1 LFERLG
7 YSKMDDESA
16 LISRAR
22 LAAALVL
29 AALVQL
35 AAAPDG
41 VRISTLVTDRQGK
54 PVSGL
59 TTKDFEL
66 REDGVVQK
74 LLSVDARTPAP
85 RRLAIVLD
93 EFHVQSDNSAL
104 VRDAVTTFVDAQV
117 RADDT
122 LIVLKPLDPLTSIDL
137 NPDRARSRASIA
149 GFEGRKG
156 NFEPRNALEEQTMGR
171 APALVEA
178 GRAQVVLS
186 ALRALA
192 SQMGAKPGR
201 SAIFVVSEGFMP
213 QRRSFVSRGLPD
225 AGIVERFANRYD
237 VPIYAFDPRAAF
249 DAANDSA
256 VILGKLVAE
265 TGGTLTRGADLA
277 ANLTRASHEIDS
289 GYVLTYE
296 PAHGEDGRYHPVA
309 VSVVRREADARSRG
323 GYVSPPSAEMRRA
336 TREAIGSGPILPT
349 RFLRRSPMIDVWSGV
364 TRMSS
369 SQGRVV
375 VTWEPGR
382 SLTGP
387 ARSAAARVQ
396 LSATTKDGTVLYEG
410 LLAPVRVGE
419 PADLANADRAE
430 FDAPAG
436 RVQLDMA
443 ILGIRGEKLDVD
455 ARDVEV
461 PAPKGTAPLL
471 LPAILIATQ
480 SAREFRE
487 VSSNADAAPD
497 PSRQFR
503 RTERLVI
510 RVPAYSAGAPVPVTA
525 RLLNRLAQPMRTIDV
540 LPGDGGVTQFDLPLA
555 PLAPGDYFLLFSVPG
570 PSGTVDQRV
579 GFRIT
584 G

>member
-1 LFERLG
+1 MWTSRVNRLRLPPLFVVAG
-7 YSKMDDESA
+7 IATIASM
-16 LISRAR
+16 
-22 LAAALVL
+22 AALAL
-29 AALVQL
+29 A

-41 VRISTLVTDRQGK
+41 VRISTLVTDRQGR

-59 TTKDFEL
+59 TIKDFEL

-74 LLSVDARTPAP
+74 LVSVEARTPAP

-93 EFHVQSDNSAL
+93 EFHVQGGDSAL
-104 VRDAVTTFVDAQV
+104 VRDAVGKFVDQQV

-137 NPDRARSRASIA
+137 SPDRARSRASIA

-192 SQMGAKPGR
+192 SQLGAKPGR
-201 SAIFVVSEGFMP
+201 SAILVVSEGFTP
-213 QRRSFVSRGLPD
+213 QRRSFMSRGLPD

-237 VPIYAFDPRAAF
+237 VPIYAFDPSASF
-249 DAANDSA
+249 DASNDSA

-265 TGGTLTRGADLA
+265 TGGTLARGADLA
-277 ANLTRASHEIDS
+277 ANLAHASREIDS
-289 GYVLTYE
+289 GYVLTYQ
-296 PAHGEDGRYHPVA
+296 PAHGDDGQYHPVT
-309 VSVVRREADARSRG
+309 VSVVRREADARARA
-323 GYVSPPSAEMRRA
+323 GYVSPPSAEMRKA
-336 TREAIGSGPILPT
+336 MREAMDSGPILPT
-349 RFLRRSPMIDVWSGV
+349 RLLRRSPMIDVWSGV

-369 SQGRVV
+369 GQGRIV
-375 VTWEPGR
+375 VTWEGR
-382 SLTGP
+382 NLAGSSRSP
-387 ARSAAARVQ
+387 ASRVQ
-396 LSATTKDGTVLYEG
+396 LTATTKDGKVLYEG
-410 LLAPVRVGE
+410 VLAPVRIGE
-419 PADLANADRAE
+419 AADAANADRAE

-436 RVQLDMA
+436 RVQLDMT
-443 ILGIRGEKLDVD
+443 ILGLRGEKVDVD
-455 ARDVEV
+455 ARDLEV
-461 PAPKGTAPLL
+461 PALKGAAPLL

-480 SAREFRE
+480 SAREFRT
-487 VSSNADAAPD
+487 VSADVNAAPD
-497 PSRQFR
+497 PSRSFR

-510 RVPAYSAGAPVPVTA
+510 RVPAYAAGAPVPVTA
-525 RLLNRLAQPMRTIDV
+525 RLLNRLAQPIRTIDAV
-540 LPGDGGVTQFDLPLA
+540 PGDGDVTQFDLNLA
-555 PLAPGDYFLLFSVPG
+555 PLAPGDYYLLFSVPG
-570 PSGTVDQRV
+570 PAGSVDQRV

>member
-1 LFERLG
+1 MWTSRVNRLRLPPLFVVAG
-7 YSKMDDESA
+7 IATIASM
-16 LISRAR
+16 
-22 LAAALVL
+22 AALAL
-29 AALVQL
+29 A

-41 VRISTLVTDRQGK
+41 VRISTLVTDRQGR

-59 TTKDFEL
+59 TIKDFEL

-74 LLSVDARTPAP
+74 LVAVEARTPAP

-93 EFHVQSDNSAL
+93 EFHVQGGDSAL
-104 VRDAVTTFVDAQV
+104 VRDAVGKFVDQQV

-137 NPDRARSRASIA
+137 SPDRARSRASIA

-192 SQMGAKPGR
+192 SQLGAKPGR
-201 SAIFVVSEGFMP
+201 SAILVVSEGFTP
-213 QRRSFVSRGLPD
+213 QRRSFMSRGLPD

-237 VPIYAFDPRAAF
+237 VPIYAFDPSASF
-249 DAANDSA
+249 DASNDSA

-265 TGGTLTRGADLA
+265 TGGTLARGADLA
-277 ANLTRASHEIDS
+277 ANLAHASREIDS
-289 GYVLTYE
+289 GYVLTYQ
-296 PAHGEDGRYHPVA
+296 PAHGDDGQYHPVT
-309 VSVVRREADARSRG
+309 VSVVRREADARARA
-323 GYVSPPSAEMRRA
+323 GYVSPPSAEMRKA
-336 TREAIGSGPILPT
+336 MREAMDSGPILPT
-349 RFLRRSPMIDVWSGV
+349 RLLRRSPMIDVWSGV

-369 SQGRVV
+369 GQGRIV
-375 VTWEPGR
+375 VTWEGR
-382 SLTGP
+382 NLAGSSRSP
-387 ARSAAARVQ
+387 ASRVQ
-396 LSATTKDGTVLYEG
+396 LTATTKDGKVLYEG
-410 LLAPVRVGE
+410 VLAPVRIGE
-419 PADLANADRAE
+419 AADAANADRAE

-436 RVQLDMA
+436 RVQLDMT
-443 ILGIRGEKLDVD
+443 ILGLRGEKVDVD
-455 ARDVEV
+455 ARDLEV
-461 PAPKGTAPLL
+461 PALKGAAPLL

-480 SAREFRE
+480 SAREFRT
-487 VSSNADAAPD
+487 VSADVNAAPD
-497 PSRQFR
+497 PSRSFR

-510 RVPAYSAGAPVPVTA
+510 RVPAYAAGAPVPVTA
-525 RLLNRLAQPMRTIDV
+525 RLLNRLAQPIRTIDAV
-540 LPGDGGVTQFDLPLA
+540 PGDGDVTQFDLNLA
-555 PLAPGDYFLLFSVPG
+555 PLAPGDYYLLFSVPG
-570 PSGTVDQRV
+570 PAGSVDQRV

>member
-1 LFERLG
+1 MFG
-7 YSKMDDESA
+7 
-16 LISRAR
+16 I
-22 LAAALVL
+22 AALAL
-29 AALVQL
+29 A

-54 PVSGL
+54 PVPGL
-59 TTKDFEL
+59 TIKDFEL

-74 LLSVDARTPAP
+74 LLSVEARKPAP
-85 RRLAIVLD
+85 RRLAIILD
-93 EFHVQSDNSAL
+93 EFHVSGDDSAL
-104 VRDAVTTFVDAQV
+104 VRDAVGKFVDEQV
-117 RADDT
+117 RADDS

-137 NPDRARSRASIA
+137 NPDRARARAAIA
-149 GFEGRKG
+149 GFEGRNG

-201 SAIFVVSEGFMP
+201 SAIFVVSQGFMP
-213 QRRSFVSRGLPD
+213 QRRSFTSRGLPD

-237 VPIYAFDPRAAF
+237 VPIYAFDPRTSF
-249 DAANDSA
+249 DASNESA
-256 VILGKLVAE
+256 VILGQLVAE
-265 TGGTLTRGADLA
+265 TGGTLARGADLA
-277 ANLTRASHEIDS
+277 GNLARASREVDS

-296 PAHGEDGRYHPVA
+296 PAHGDDGKYHPVT
-309 VSVVRREADARSRG
+309 VTVVRREADARTRA
-323 GYVSPPSAEMRRA
+323 GYVSQPSAEMRRA
-336 TREAIGSGPILPT
+336 MEDAMHSGPILPT
-349 RFLRRSPMIDVWSGV
+349 RLLRRSPLIDVWSGV

-369 SQGRVV
+369 GQGRFV
-375 VTWEPGR
+375 VTWEPGH
-382 SLTGP
+382 SLSST
-387 ARSAAARVQ
+387 ARASASRVQ
-396 LSATTKDGTVLYEG
+396 LTATTKDGKVLYEG
-410 LLAPVRVGE
+410 MLAPVRIGE
-419 PADLANADRAE
+419 APDGANADRAE
-430 FDAPAG
+430 FDAPTG
-436 RVQLDMA
+436 RVQIDMT

-461 PAPKGTAPLL
+461 PALKGTAPLM

-480 SAREFRE
+480 SAREFRQ
-487 VSSNADAAPD
+487 VSGDVNAAPD
-497 PSRQFR
+497 PSRSFR

-510 RVPAYSAGAPVPVTA
+510 RVPAYAGATPVAVTA
-525 RLLNRLAQPMRTIDV
+525 RLLNRLAQPISTLDAV
-540 LPGDGGVTQFDLPLA
+540 PGDGDVTQFDLPLA
-555 PLAPGDYFLLFSVPG
+555 PLAPGDYYLLFSVPG